1 METAKAMKIL
11 SINTGSSSLKCA
23 LYDMPK
29 EHLLIKS
36 QFAADSSQDL
46 ADNGY
51 DFNLKSLISNLKLFL
66 DKLIKKE
73 NKVLESI
80 DEIEAIG
87 HRIVHGGDKFSH
99 AVLIN
104 EDVMSLIKKFAEFA
118 PLHGRSNIAA
128 VESCRALLSG
138 CRNIAVF
145 DTALYRRI
153 PPKAYLYGLPVEMYE
168 KYGIRRYGF
177 HGINHGFVA
186 REAARLIG
194 KPLKD
199 LKIITCHLGSGS
211 SITAFKDGIAI
222 DTSMG
227 FTPLEGILM
236 GTRTGDLDSGAIIY
250 LLRHLGL
257 NPDLLEQM
265 LNKNSGL
272 KGLCGTYD
280 MRDIISRMEQGDE
293 KARTAFDIFV
303 YRIAKYIGS
312 YVAILEGLDVVVFTG
327 GIGQNCPQ
335 VRKEILDSC
344 AKIFIDPEK
353 NQKNEPIFTTKNS
366 FICAMTIPANEELQI
381 ARETYQR
388 VKSEL
393 K

>member
-1 METAKAMKIL
+1 MEAAKVMKIL
-11 SINTGSSSLKCA
+11 SINTGSSSLKCS

-29 EHLLIKS
+29 EHLLMKS
-36 QFAADSSQDL
+36 QFAADSSNDS
-46 ADNGY
+46 
-51 DFNLKSLISNLKLFL
+51 NLKSLISNLKLFL
-66 DKLIKKE
+66 DKLVEKE
-73 NKVLESI
+73 NKVLKST

-104 EDVMSLIKKFAEFA
+104 EDVLSLIKKFAEFT
-118 PLHGRSNIAA
+118 PLHGHANIAGI
-128 VESCRALLSG
+128 ESCRKLLPG
-138 CRNIAVF
+138 RRNIAVF
-145 DTALYRRI
+145 DTALYRGI

-186 REAARLIG
+186 REAARIIG
-194 KPLKD
+194 KPLKK

-227 FTPLEGILM
+227 LTPLEGILM
-236 GTRTGDLDSGAIIY
+236 GTRAGDLDSGAIIY
-250 LLRHLGL
+250 ILRHLGL
-257 NPDLLEQM
+257 NPEQLEEL

-280 MRDIISRMEQGDE
+280 MREILSLMEQGDE
-293 KARTAFDIFV
+293 KARNAFDVFV

-312 YVAILEGLDVVVFTG
+312 YVAVLGGLDIVVFTG
-327 GIGQNCPQ
+327 GIGQNCPL
-335 VRKEILDSC
+335 VRKKILDGC
-344 AKIFIDPEK
+344 AKILIDPEK
-353 NQKNEPIFTTKNS
+353 NQNNELVFTTSNS
-366 FICAMTIPANEELQI
+366 FICAMTISANEELEI
-381 ARETYQR
+381 VRETYQIA
-388 VKSEL
+388 L
-393 K
+393 KGRPLDV